1 MQNQLLFESVVCFL
15 WTDLFYMMC
24 VELQPFPLW
33 GFISVK
39 MQLEKEVKWNRAAI
53 WTLSSLSCWDTC
65 PLLVVILTF
74 TMASLVCDIS
84 DITPSVMMR
93 STKYCEPSW
102 TAAAYLQRQEKQ
114 KQYILQD
121 IWFFFTLHILLTTFL
136 FPWLTNAMFT
146 SAMFCSVCLNKYFL
160 PPTLSQS
167 LRRCIMLQFRKSN
180 SNLRKMAFLI
190 TTVQ

>member
-1 MQNQLLFESVVCFL
+1 
-15 WTDLFYMMC
+15 
-24 VELQPFPLW
+24 
-33 GFISVK
+33 
-39 MQLEKEVKWNRAAI
+39 
-53 WTLSSLSCWDTC
+53 
-65 PLLVVILTF
+65 
-74 TMASLVCDIS
+74 MASLVCDIS

-114 KQYILQD
+114 KQCILQD
-121 IWFFFTLHILLTTFL
+121 IWFFFKFKLNFTHYILIFL
-136 FPWLTNAMFT
+136 VFKCHDYISHVLL
-146 SAMFCSVCLNKYFL
+146 CLNKSFP

-190 TTVQ
+190 TTVQSDVKWFGCVMPWHKGGGGDVFRQLLCLSFWKHTHYPFKLWLKIAAVSTESVCYDTYAVSFTMG